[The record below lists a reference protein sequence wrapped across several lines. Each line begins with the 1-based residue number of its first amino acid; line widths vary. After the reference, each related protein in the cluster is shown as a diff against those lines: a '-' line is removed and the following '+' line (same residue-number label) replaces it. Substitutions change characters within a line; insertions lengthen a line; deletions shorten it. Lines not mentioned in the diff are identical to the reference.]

1 MFTMFHHVSPCFT
14 MFYIVLSSFIE
25 ISWSIFRFARV
36 RRRFCCWA
44 VWSRHWLQLHH
55 PQRLA
60 MQAMQHGRA
69 HGPRTSSRLRADF
82 EPTSR
87 RLRDFETSSPTLSPG
102 EGEKVTERWLKGGW
116 KVAERW
122 LKLEMTEMS
131 RLVCQTPI
139 WCEGQDSQIYLEW
152 SSLVAFAAS
161 QYKKTC
167 RRHITT
173 QQWSHLYN
181 PSRKNRKINSKKIL
195 HYFLSFISLPFR
207 RCRRCWRHLK
217 TLKLLA
223 ISSSSERQ
231 GLDVAGCGD
240 GRCAG
245 LISQQGVL
253 PEVVASLEQS
263 GTFQW
268 CMMVHDGAC
277 SNAVHAKR
285 ILSETSETFEQSF
298 SSNMFI
304 FSFKFTF
311 LRMGEA
317 PIWTDDEPVY
327 LSLLVVQL

>member
-1 MFTMFHHVSPCFT
+1 MFHHVLYCF
-14 MFYIVLSSFIE
+14 IVIYRNFMVDLSLRQSSASLLLLGGL
-25 ISWSIFRFARV
+25 ISALAAAPPPTAPSDASDAARPGT
-36 RRRFCCWA
+36 R
-44 VWSRHWLQLHH
+44 
-55 PQRLA
+55 
-60 MQAMQHGRA
+60 
-69 HGPRTSSRLRADF
+69 PRTSSRLRADF
-82 EPTSR
+82 ETTS
-87 RLRDFETSSPTLSPG
+87 RLRDSLSPG

-195 HYFLSFISLPFR
+195 HYFISFISLPFR